1 MTRTRDGRDMA
12 GPSTSEMARD
22 IVVALVQSGK
32 IHLDPDPKN
41 QGEWLGNLFKAVH
54 QKIVVEGA
62 IEMLV
67 EDQLK
72 NFNLDDLRQLRE
84 LLDAEIAAR
93 S

>member
-1 MTRTRDGRDMA
+1 MARMRDGGDGP

-32 IHLDPDPKN
+32 IQVDPDPKK
-41 QGEWLGNLFKAVH
+41 QGEWLGDLFKAVH

-62 IEMLV
+62 IEVLV
-67 EDQLK
+67 EDQIK
-72 NFNLDDLRQLRE
+72 NFDLQDLRQLRE

>member
-1 MTRTRDGRDMA
+1 MPVT
-12 GPSTSEMARD
+12 SVSEMARD
-22 IVVALVQSGK
+22 IVVALIQTGK
-32 IHLDPDPKN
+32 IHLDADATK
-41 QGEWLGNLFKAVH
+41 QGQWLGDLYKAVH
-54 QKIVVEGA
+54 QKIVVQGA
-62 IEMLV
+62 IELLV

>member
-1 MTRTRDGRDMA
+1 MTRMRDGSDGP

-32 IHLDPDPKN
+32 IQLDADPKK
-41 QGEWLGNLFKAVH
+41 QGEWLGDLFKAVH

-62 IEMLV
+62 LEMLV

-72 NFNLDDLRQLRE
+72 NFDLDDLRQLRG

>member
-1 MTRTRDGRDMA
+1 MTRMQGDDGP

-32 IHLDPDPKN
+32 IHLDSDPKK
-41 QGEWLGNLFKAVH
+41 QGEWLGDLFKAVH
-54 QKIVVEGA
+54 QKLVVEGA
-62 IEMLV
+62 LEMFV

>member
-1 MTRTRDGRDMA
+1 MPLQEGGDR
-12 GPSTSEMARD
+12 PVNSVSEMARD
-22 IVVALVQSGK
+22 IVVALIQTGK
-32 IHLDPDPKN
+32 IHLDADPIK
-41 QGEWLGNLFKAVH
+41 QGQWLGDLYKAVH
-54 QKIVVEGA
+54 QKIVVQGA
-62 IEMLV
+62 IELLV

>member
-1 MTRTRDGRDMA
+1 MA
-12 GPSTSEMARD
+12 GTSVSEMARD
-22 IVVALVQSGK
+22 IVVALIQSGK
-32 IHLDPDPKN
+32 IHLDEDASK
-41 QGEWLGNLFKAVH
+41 QGQWLGDLFKAVH
-54 QKIVVEGA
+54 QKIVVQGA
-62 IEMLV
+62 IELLV